1 MKIPPSITR
10 YWLAMN
16 ASAFD
21 AAVHSSVAFF
31 GVAGAHAA
39 IESIPALNLQQFA
52 AVFLITFGRAI
63 LAYLD
68 AHPLSSLIPDAADA
82 LDRRT
87 RSWPKTELI
96 KTPGDGGNATGASP
110 AEPTAVPAPSTAA
123 LPLYAVQ
130 ETYHPPTP

>member
-1 MKIPPSITR
+1 MKQQILR

-39 IESIPALNLQQFA
+39 FDAVPALNLQQFA

-63 LAYLD
+63 LNYLD
-68 AHPLSSLIPDAADA
+68 ANPLEKLFPADGHPDA
-82 LDRRT
+82 LD
-87 RSWPKTELI
+87 KINAEL
-96 KTPGDGGNATGASP
+96 
-110 AEPTAVPAPSTAA
+110 AA
-123 LPLYAVQ
+123 K
-130 ETYHPPTP
+130 